1 MVDKLRIYIGGLGS
15 SVQED
20 DLKKTF
26 TSPQLGTVDSV
37 EIIRSK
43 GRSFGYLEFVP
54 VSDKG
59 LAKLFSTVSL
69 SLSRY
74 NGCMWKGG
82 RLKLEKAK
90 EHYIFRLRRE
100 WTEDAELEIK
110 SSSQSVDANE
120 SAHVLQKPKKDQD
133 IDKLQLKLFFP
144 KLRKIKPIPLK
155 GTGKHKYSF
164 QRVEIPPL
172 PIHFCDCEEHSG
184 PPVSAKRNTTNHL
197 ETDTYGVNE
206 DELNMMKLVLNKL
219 LEEDDTSKT
228 VPNEAELTKEIN
240 KDITY
245 ADDLQVDDNEDEQE
259 SDEDNLVINIVGQR
273 SKRVAVFEDWGQ
285 KTTATNQVNIL
296 LNIRWFCVY
305 SFLIPYKPLVLTIFP
320 AIHVQNSLVRETESF
335 NRPIPKMHGNNK
347 EKLLPDKKRKQSAR
361 ENYSNDTVPS
371 KRKVRKGGLNDS
383 TDDPVAVNTQ
393 PTDTESGSI
402 QLSRDVASSHKSTW
416 KDIVIEKGT
425 TAFHISDIMVD
436 PNSDVETK
444 PRSDRLSPAPCLN
457 ENDDQKDQSS
467 QDKDLEKLS
476 DVQSTKPSGSE
487 DKSTR
492 GPSWLQ
498 KSSWLQLVGG
508 SNNSAFNIGQI
519 LPGVTFENQES
530 QQFGNNDFLNSRN
543 GEQHGFV
550 SKDRNS
556 PIEDIGK
563 PQGKGNK
570 DIYATPG
577 NQNVD
582 VLTNEQNHAGLDGE
596 QPNSDS
602 MQTVEEKNEVSAP
615 MHGTNVLPN
624 NRAVRD
630 IVISETCPFMRNA
643 ASMKEWMKT
652 KAALSGSH
660 KKKGKGKEPVQD

>member
-26 TSPQLGTVDSV
+26 TSPQLGTVASV
-37 EIIRSK
+37 EIIRS
-43 GRSFGYLEFVP
+43 
-54 VSDKG
+54 
-59 LAKLFSTVSL
+59 
-69 SLSRY
+69 
-74 NGCMWKGG
+74 KGG

-285 KTTATNQVNIL
+285 KTTATNQ
-296 LNIRWFCVY
+296 
-305 SFLIPYKPLVLTIFP
+305 
-320 AIHVQNSLVRETESF
+320 NSLVRETESF

-402 QLSRDVASSHKSTW
+402 QYY
-416 KDIVIEKGT
+416 GG
-425 TAFHISDIMVD
+425 

-457 ENDDQKDQSS
+457 ENDDQKNQSS

>member
-59 LAKLFSTVSL
+59 LAKLFST
-69 SLSRY
+69 
-74 NGCMWKGG
+74 
-82 RLKLEKAK
+82 
-90 EHYIFRLRRE
+90 
-100 WTEDAELEIK
+100 EI
-110 SSSQSVDANE
+110 VAVENDTAY
-120 SAHVLQKPKKDQD
+120 L
-133 IDKLQLKLFFP
+133 
-144 KLRKIKPIPLK
+144 IKPIPLK

-285 KTTATNQVNIL
+285 KTTATNQ
-296 LNIRWFCVY
+296 
-305 SFLIPYKPLVLTIFP
+305 
-320 AIHVQNSLVRETESF
+320 NSLVRETESF

-383 TDDPVAVNTQ
+383 TDDPIAVNTQ

-543 GEQHGFV
+543 GDQHGFV

-615 MHGTNVLPN
+615 MHGANVLPN

-660 KKKGKGKEPVQD
+660 KKKGRERSRSRIREGSKLAGENSGLRKICCLELSEVEFKSR